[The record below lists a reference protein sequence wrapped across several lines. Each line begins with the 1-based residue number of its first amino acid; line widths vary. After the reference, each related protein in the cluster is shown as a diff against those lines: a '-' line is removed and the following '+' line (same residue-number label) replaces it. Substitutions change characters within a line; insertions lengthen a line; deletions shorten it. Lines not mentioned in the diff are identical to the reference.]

1 MKLYCPQTGRWM
13 RLFAHRRLLAV
24 LAGLATL
31 LFSLAATA
39 HPAPFSYL
47 DLRLQGRS
55 IEGVLTVHA
64 IDLAHELEIDQ
75 PATLLDQGVL
85 DRQYGNIQHILSG
98 RMRIGGPGVPPVQW
112 RSIAPVPADSAV
124 RLTFVVPAPPPPA
137 LDVQAHLFPYDP
149 QHQTFINVYEGAGLV
164 QQWILSD
171 GDTARTHFAGTAAG
185 GLAVL
190 GTFIPSGV
198 HHIMIGPDHIAFI
211 VALILLG
218 GTWRRLA
225 LVVTAFT
232 LGHSVTLS
240 LAALGI
246 VMLPAAV
253 IEPLIA
259 LSIVVVAVDNLL
271 RGSHA
276 EGRDLR
282 AVMAFAFGLI
292 HGFGFAYVLRE
303 FGLPQGQLALSLF
316 GFNLGVE
323 IGQLIIVLVVATAL
337 DQVRRRSPPR
347 ARQIATIG
355 SLAVA
360 AAGAYWFVDRVILT
374 GAGQ

>member
-1 MKLYCPQTGRWM
+1 MKLFCPQSGKRGAH
-13 RLFAHRRLLAV
+13 FAPGRLLAV
-24 LAGLATL
+24 VAGLAAL
-31 LFSLAATA
+31 LFSITAAA

-47 DLRLQGRS
+47 DLRLEDRS
-55 IEGVLTVHA
+55 IEGTLTVHA
-64 IDLAHELEIDQ
+64 IDLAHELQLDQ

-85 DRQYGNIQHILSG
+85 DQQYGKIQHLLAG
-98 RMRIGGPGVPPVQW
+98 RLRIGGESGPAVQW
-112 RSIAPVPADSAV
+112 RTIAPLPVDNAV
-124 RLTFVVPAPPPPA
+124 RLTFAIPAPPPPA
-137 LDVQAHLFPYDP
+137 LELEARLFPYDP
-149 QHQTFINVYEGAGLV
+149 QHQTFVNVYAGGGLV

-171 GDTARTHFAGTAAG
+171 GDSVRTHFAGTAAG

-190 GTFIPSGV
+190 KTFVPAGV
-198 HHIMIGPDHIAFI
+198 HHILIGPDHILFI
-211 VALILLG
+211 IALLLLG

-225 LVVTAFT
+225 LIVTAFT

-271 RGSHA
+271 RGPGGQQ
-276 EGRDLR
+276 GRDLR
-282 AVMAFAFGLI
+282 AVLAFAFGLI
-292 HGFGFAYVLRE
+292 HGFGFAYVLRQ

-323 IGQLIIVLVVATAL
+323 IGQVLIVLVVATLL
-337 DQVRRRSPPR
+337 DQVRRRSPAR

-374 GAGQ
+374 GAG